1 MKKFLSYLPLS
12 AAAMVALSF
21 AACSDSDV
29 VADGSKTTGGSVN
42 ENAIMFS
49 TYMGSSV
56 QTRAG
61 VTGSYDTDFL
71 KGFPKDGT
79 AWTKTNAQTQG
90 FGVFAYY
97 TGTQKYENQAR
108 TTGTAPT
115 LFSNQSA
122 LAANFMFNQRVWWN
136 NDATNDYV
144 TKWTYSPIKYWPNE
158 VKGTAVY
165 HWTPASNPGI
175 TATGGATD
183 PTTTTAGAINDYYH
197 NTASD
202 NWFQLTSI
210 TYDVDDQNNNTS
222 NDPAQGGNA
231 NGGNVSFFAY
241 APYVELTSTALT
253 SEQKENG
260 IVAVNAQDNLD
271 AANAVKTDPILTYKL
286 PSAADKKAVDL
297 LWGTAGINGTGVA
310 GAQNQGVQGDGV
322 DNDNSASYAESIL
335 DKYRMNADLTKQT
348 TEGTI
353 NFLFKHALAKIGGS
367 YTGTGVGDDED
378 GNTTTNGLMVILD
391 IDDMKGAESGGSLEK
406 YLSYGSLETGGKA
419 EWNKYNTKVLINE
432 IVIESS
438 KQLKNEDK
446 DKWKENI
453 NFNYS
458 TMTEALK
465 GQGDFNLATGQW
477 SNLSGTVLYK
487 QTIETSTKK
496 PGEADYGKTTD
507 DASKDAILSEEITEP
522 NALPERN
529 KAGFESLPI
538 GVTTVAKNVYETE
551 TNPLVFIPGTMP
563 VVEITITY
571 TVRTYDPNLSTKYS
585 EVKQRIKKNLYIT
598 EPVELNKQYNILMHL
613 GLTSVKFTASVS
625 DWDTTDATGTT
636 TNPGEGKS
644 PVTVYEEEMEHV
656 YLPINVGEP
665 KSVKATVG
673 VPSGGD
679 ANLVSSAFTTG
690 SQATDFAKVTKM
702 EATFNG
708 ESEKEVELS
717 HVTGYAVDKET
728 GNMADWITYDQAS
741 NTFSVAANTS
751 IKDREATL
759 HIIYDNV
766 ADETY
771 TVKQLGV
778 KVQAAPELN
787 IYKAG
792 SAVTVTSNVTE
803 AQPSAATKYTTKL
816 IYSYKN
822 VDKDDA
828 EVGDAVTGQ
837 EATTGYTLTVGSNTT
852 VNGTTITTKQYTAES
867 YNPDATRTEATG
879 VTAEYDG
886 KTSAE
891 VKFMQNAPVVSN
903 VSLTI
908 GGSTSQTVA
917 ASATISGAIV
927 VKATFKDSDNKFAGE
942 ATVNNSVLLNAA
954 GAGAWAITEETS
966 WTSYTAGTNNITLD
980 VNGSGSTRT
989 ATITANYNDGAVK
1002 GTATIK
1008 QQP

>member
-12 AAAMVALSF
+12 AAALVALSF
-21 AACSDSDV
+21 AACTDSDV
-29 VADGSKTTGGSVN
+29 VANGSTTTGGSVN

-61 VTGSYDTDFL
+61 VTGSYNTDYL
-71 KGFPKDGT
+71 KGFKQDGT
-79 AWTKTNAQTQG
+79 DWTEGQAKAQG

-97 TGTQKYENQAR
+97 TGTQKYEDQAR
-108 TTGTAPT
+108 TGGSATTFT
-115 LFSNQSA
+115 KQTA

-136 NDATNDYV
+136 KEATDGDELV

-158 VKGTAVY
+158 VGTAVY
-165 HWTPASNPGI
+165 HWTPASDPG
-175 TATGGATD
+175 TPATEGATD

-271 AANAVKTDPILTYKL
+271 AANAVKTDPFLTYKL

-310 GAQNQGVQGDGV
+310 GAQNQGVQGDGNKT
-322 DNDNSASYAESIL
+322 NDYNSAIYKESIL
-335 DKYRMNADLTKQT
+335 DSYRVNADLTKQT

-353 NFLFKHALAKIGGS
+353 SFLFKHALAKIGGS

-378 GNTTTNGLMVILD
+378 GNTATNGLMVILD

-438 KQLKNEDK
+438 KQLTDDGKTALNGNSLDF
-446 DKWKENI
+446 D
-453 NFNYS
+453 FS
-458 TMTEALK
+458 DVTMSEALK

-477 SNLSGTVLYK
+477 ANLSGEAIYK
-487 QTIETSTKK
+487 QTIETSTKE
-496 PGEADYGKTTD
+496 PGDAEYGKTAG

-522 NALPERN
+522 KTAPEKS

-571 TVRTYDPNLSTKYS
+571 TVRTYDPNLSTKYT

-598 EPVELNKQYNILMHL
+598 KKVELNKQYNILMHL

-636 TNPGEGKS
+636 SSPSDGTS
-644 PVTVYEEEMEHV
+644 PVTVFEEEMEHV

-665 KSVKATVG
+665 SSVTATAG
-673 VPSGGD
+673 VPSTGSPD
-679 ANLVSSAFTTG
+679 AKLETKAFTTG
-690 SQATDFAKVTKM
+690 SQATAFAQVTGM
-702 EATFNG
+702 TATF
-708 ESEKEVELS
+708 SEGTKSVELS
-717 HVTGYAVDKET
+717 HVTGYAIDKET

-778 KVQAAPELN
+778 KVQEAPELN

-822 VDKDDA
+822 VDKNDA

-837 EATTGYTLTVGSNTT
+837 EATTGYRLTKGSNTT
-852 VNGTTITTKQYTAES
+852 VNGTTITTTQYAATS
-867 YNPDATRTEATG
+867 YNPTTRTETTG
-879 VTAEYDG
+879 VIATYDDRPAL
-886 KTSAE
+886 K
-891 VKFMQNAPVVSN
+891 
-903 VSLTI
+903 
-908 GGSTSQTVA
+908 
-917 ASATISGAIV
+917 
-927 VKATFKDSDNKFAGE
+927 
-942 ATVNNSVLLNAA
+942 
-954 GAGAWAITEETS
+954 
-966 WTSYTAGTNNITLD
+966 
-980 VNGSGSTRT
+980 
-989 ATITANYNDGAVK
+989 
-1002 GTATIK
+1002 
-1008 QQP
+1008 